1 MNNLQSKTSDVY
13 INGIGE
19 KYLNFFL
26 ENNSKNIFILVDTN
40 SQNFCLSFFLSKF
53 NISNYQLL
61 KVPAGESSKSLLQL
75 TYLIDSLIKAN
86 ADRNSILIN
95 LGGGVVSDLGGFL
108 ASVYNR
114 GISFIN
120 VPTTLLAQV
129 DASIGGKNGINY
141 GKVKNKIGVINYP
154 LFTIILTKFLES
166 LPQKEIISGYGEI
179 FKYGLIFDR
188 KLWNKLT
195 LLNLNIENSKKIVE
209 RSVKIKKSVI
219 QIDKR
224 KKNYR
229 NILNFGHS
237 IGHAIESSNSE
248 TCDINHGL
256 AVVIGMICELYISNL
271 VVKLPSKDLNQS
283 IKVLTE
289 KFPTRKIINLNKVLD
304 YLKLDKKNNY
314 GKLIFSL
321 VPNIGECLYNQE
333 VSEKIVYESLVF
345 YNQLHD

>member
-1 MNNLQSKTSDVY
+1 MNNLQSKTSNVF

-19 KYLNFFL
+19 KHLKYFLDNNF
-26 ENNSKNIFILVDTN
+26 KNIFILVDNN
-40 SQNFCLSFFLSKF
+40 SKNFCLSFFLSKF
-53 NISNYQLL
+53 NISNYHLL
-61 KVPAGESSKSLLQL
+61 KVPAGEASKSLTQL

-141 GKVKNKIGVINYP
+141 GNVKNKIGVINYP
-154 LFTIILTKFLES
+154 LFTIILTKFIET

-195 LLNLNIENSKKIVE
+195 LLNLNIENSKKIVD
-209 RSVKIKKSVI
+209 RSVKIKNSVI
-219 QIDKR
+219 KIDKR
-224 KKNYR
+224 KKHFR

-237 IGHAIESSNSE
+237 IGHAIESSSSE
-248 TCDINHGL
+248 TCKIDHGL
-256 AVVIGMICELYISNL
+256 AVVMGMICELFISN
-271 VVKLPSKDLNQS
+271 VKVNLPSKDLNHS
-283 IKVLTE
+283 IKVLIE
-289 KFPTRKIINLNKVLD
+289 KFPVRKINNLDRVLE
-304 YLKLDKKNNY
+304 YIKLDKKNNF

-321 VPNIGECLYNQE
+321 VPNIGECLFNQE

>member
-1 MNNLQSKTSDVY
+1 M
-13 INGIGE
+13 
-19 KYLNFFL
+19 
-26 ENNSKNIFILVDTN
+26 
-40 SQNFCLSFFLSKF
+40 
-53 NISNYQLL
+53 
-61 KVPAGESSKSLLQL
+61 PAGESSKSLLQL

-195 LLNLNIENSKKIVE
+195 LLNLNIENSKKIVD
-209 RSVKIKKSVI
+209 RSVKNKKSVI

-224 KKNYR
+224 KK
-229 NILNFGHS
+229 I
-237 IGHAIESSNSE
+237 IE
-248 TCDINHGL
+248 T
-256 AVVIGMICELYISNL
+256 
-271 VVKLPSKDLNQS
+271 
-283 IKVLTE
+283 
-289 KFPTRKIINLNKVLD
+289 F
-304 YLKLDKKNNY
+304 
-314 GKLIFSL
+314 
-321 VPNIGECLYNQE
+321 
-333 VSEKIVYESLVF
+333 
-345 YNQLHD
+345 